1 MKSEPEM
8 NFPIRFN
15 PLKHHRSYILKALQ
29 ENASETIIDLLESI
43 CNNYID
49 IYTGDFT
56 PEEIGVQLAGILE
69 SINKLSQMGWR
80 NKRIPSNSV
89 NRRFGM
95 DSQGKHGKRSI
106 HPSSSGPDRKIQLP
120 IQGIDTQ
127 NGLNDKN
134 DEPNRKTNNFVGK
147 DQSG

>member
-56 PEEIGVQLAGILE
+56 PGEIGVQVVGILE
-69 SINKLSQMGWR
+69 SINKLS
-80 NKRIPSNSV
+80 
-89 NRRFGM
+89 
-95 DSQGKHGKRSI
+95 RS
-106 HPSSSGPDRKIQLP
+106 DFRKWVGETNGYRQIQLTDGSEWIVRESMEKGQYIHLHP
-120 IQGIDTQ
+120 AR
-127 NGLNDKN
+127 
-134 DEPNRKTNNFVGK
+134 P
-147 DQSG
+147 